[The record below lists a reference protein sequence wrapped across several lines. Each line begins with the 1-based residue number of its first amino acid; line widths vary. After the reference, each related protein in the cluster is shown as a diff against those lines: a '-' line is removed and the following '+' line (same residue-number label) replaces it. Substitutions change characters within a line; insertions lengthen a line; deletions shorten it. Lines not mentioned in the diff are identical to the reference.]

1 MNLTTK
7 EKADRYDSLQTAIKW
22 TIEEYRKQ
30 AKRYEA
36 SINDESNM
44 KALEILDYGRAV
56 QLKDCIA
63 DMEKWV

>member
-1 MNLTTK
+1 MNLTQK
-7 EKADRYDSLQTAIKW
+7 EKADRYDALQTAIKW

-30 AKRYEA
+30 AKRYES
-36 SINDESNM
+36 SINDSNNM
-44 KALEILDYGRAV
+44 KALEILDYGRAT